1 MQPDVT
7 LTDVHFSYRRRP
19 VLHGVS
25 AVLTPGMNFIAGVN
39 GAGKTTLFRLI
50 LGELRPQQGAISAPS
65 DSVGYL
71 PQSFGFPPRFTV
83 ADFVA
88 HFAWLHRV
96 PRAVRSSS
104 VRRALE
110 RVGLDDCASDR
121 MRSLSGGMLRRA
133 GIAQALVHN
142 PSLLLLDEPT
152 AGLDPHQRA
161 ELRLLLPE
169 LARTTT
175 VVVSTH
181 LLEDAEA
188 MGGNLVVLSEG
199 TALFTGP
206 VSELSTRAGGGS
218 GSLQQAFLQ
227 LTGPRG
233 GDPL

>member
-1 MQPDVT
+1 MQPTVT
-7 LTDVHFSYRRRP
+7 LTDVHFGYRRRP

-25 AVLTPGMNFIAGVN
+25 AMLTPGMNFVAGVN
-39 GAGKTTLFRLI
+39 GAGKTTLFRLV
-50 LGELRPQQGAISAPS
+50 LGELRPQRGTISPS
-65 DSVGYL
+65 VGDIGYL

-83 ADFVA
+83 TDFVE

-96 PRAVRSSS
+96 PRSIRASS

-110 RVGLDDCASDR
+110 RVGLDDRAGDR
-121 MRSLSGGMLRRA
+121 MRSLSGGLLRRA

-142 PSLLLLDEPT
+142 PALLLLDEPT

-161 ELRLLLPE
+161 ELRTLLPE

-199 TALFTGP
+199 KARFTGP
-206 VSELSTRAGGGS
+206 VSELSARAEGGS
-218 GSLQQAFLQ
+218 GSLQQAFLE

-233 GDPL
+233 GDAQ